1 MNAVK
6 AAIEMTPPELVA
18 DCQKRNRATGGGSL
32 LRGLDKLIEEETKM
46 PVRVAEDPLTSVV
59 IGTGII
65 LKI

>member
-1 MNAVK
+1 
-6 AAIEMTPPELVA
+6 L
-18 DCQKRNRATGGGSL
+18 TGGGSL

-65 LKI
+65 LENLDSLSDILAKSQY